1 MKLLIVEDH
10 PLYSEG
16 LELLAKEIF
25 PDVHVER
32 TANAAEAAARLAV
45 DESFDMVLLDLK
57 TPGFSGHAALLGLR
71 KRHPTVPVVV
81 VSADEEPATIRAC
94 IDAGASGYIPKSTRR
109 EIFSAALAVVVDGG
123 IYLPAVLRA
132 NPVASPKPSLEALTT
147 REREVLD
154 GVCRGEANKAIAR
167 RLGVSDATVRAH
179 LSAVFRALSV
189 TNRTQAALVARERG
203 LIDTDSHDK

>member
-1 MKLLIVEDH
+1 MRILIVEDH

-16 LELLAKEIF
+16 LELLAKEVF
-25 PDVHVER
+25 PDVHVAR
-32 TANAAEAAARLAV
+32 TGNAAEAAARLAV
-45 DESFDMVLLDLK
+45 DAAFDLVLLDLR
-57 TPGFSGHAALLGLR
+57 TPGFNGHAALVELR

-81 VSADEEPATIRAC
+81 VSADEDLNTIRAC

-109 EIFSAALAVVVDGG
+109 EIFSAALTVVMDGG
-123 IYLPAVLRA
+123 IYLPPILRA
-132 NPVASPKPSLEALTT
+132 SSAATHKPAVEPLTL

-179 LSAVFRALSV
+179 LSAIFRALSV
-189 TNRTQAALVARERG
+189 TNRTQAALVARQRG
-203 LIDTDSHDK
+203 LIEFDDNAS